1 MSENNTSSLDP
12 VLLRE
17 SVISMVVESWRV
29 SRVFE
34 RILNKLDAAEK
45 TRYVSQFRWFMKKVD
60 EALLQANMKVVNVE
74 GQVFDPGMAA
84 TAINIDEFDSE
95 DTLIV
100 DKMLEPII
108 MDNDGIVRS
117 GTVILKKVEK

>member
-34 RILNKLDAAEK
+34 RILNKLDAGEK